1 MDAIKFGFKYWKK
14 YIVAAVILQ
23 IVSFLAIIADLL
35 IPFVS
40 ELFVDFVI
48 MDNDSEASGV
58 FAFLIDGDYGKRH
71 SFELFFNI
79 AFVFLALL
87 VFRLIFIYIKS
98 NQIIDCF
105 FVFRKENS

>member
-58 FAFLIDGDYGKRH
+58 LHF
-71 SFELFFNI
+71 
-79 AFVFLALL
+79 
-87 VFRLIFIYIKS
+87 
-98 NQIIDCF
+98 
-105 FVFRKENS
+105 

>member
-48 MDNDSEASGV
+48 MDNDSTASGV
-58 FAFLIDGDYGKRH
+58 FAFLIDGDYGQRH

-79 AFVFLALL
+79 EFVFLAVL
-87 VFRLIFIYIKS
+87 VFRLIFIYI
-98 NQIIDCF
+98 NLI
-105 FVFRKENS
+105 